1 GKLKG
6 RLRGPYAV
14 MAVLPH
20 LLIQIQSIV
29 DETVVKVHIR
39 RLQEVKGAHTVGE
52 LQQIASEEDEEY
64 VVEEIVNHRL
74 DEDGEHEFEVKWAGF
89 EVEENSWETFETV

>member
-1 GKLKG
+1 
-6 RLRGPYAV
+6 
-14 MAVLPH
+14 
-20 LLIQIQSIV
+20 
-29 DETVVKVHIR
+29 
-39 RLQEVKGAHTVGE
+39 GE

-89 EVEENSWETFETV
+89 EVEENSWETFETVKSTIALDRYIERFPDLKEKYKEE